1 MNHRATQ
8 ARPFTAEKVTE
19 YHEGDG
25 YPDVTTSW
33 KTVEL
38 KGPDVLEPGVEAAW
52 VSTNATA
59 QYGLAAIQNLA
70 LVGDKLPGQPAG
82 HAVTV
87 GPH

>member
-1 MNHRATQ
+1 M
-8 ARPFTAEKVTE
+8 TE

-25 YPDVTTSW
+25 CPDAAISW
-33 KTVEL
+33 KSVRVE
-38 KGPDVLEPGVEAAW
+38 GPDVLEPGVEAAW